1 MSILTSSPLPVG
13 VDTQYKNTV
22 VEDEEKD
29 TRNHS
34 GPGYD
39 RRRRRRGRDGGKIY
53 LLEFHCVKK
62 KGQLLIWFN
71 TSIQVTTLKIK

>member
-1 MSILTSSPLPVG
+1 MSPLPVD

-39 RRRRRRGRDGGKIY
+39 RRRRRQGGRIY
-53 LLEFHCVKK
+53 FLEFHCVRNKLDIK
-62 KGQLLIWFN
+62 SFGFTQVLV
-71 TSIQVTTLKIK
+71 IQMII